1 MTTITV
7 DILDDKALNLLK
19 GLEELNVIK
28 LHDTEENSIPATINS
43 FIQYKGMMS
52 KQSIEEI
59 DRQLNDLR
67 NAWD

>member
-28 LHDTEENSIPATINS
+28 LHDTE
-43 FIQYKGMMS
+43 
-52 KQSIEEI
+52 
-59 DRQLNDLR
+59 
-67 NAWD
+67 